1 LRARKESS
9 IFCLASTGD
18 DARYDGRKNVCSA
31 VDVEG
36 LVFISEKEIA
46 ADDRSGVRPREV
58 RRVHV
63 KKKMHIACVVSDAII
78 APG

>member
-1 LRARKESS
+1 M
-9 IFCLASTGD
+9 
-18 DARYDGRKNVCSA
+18 CSA